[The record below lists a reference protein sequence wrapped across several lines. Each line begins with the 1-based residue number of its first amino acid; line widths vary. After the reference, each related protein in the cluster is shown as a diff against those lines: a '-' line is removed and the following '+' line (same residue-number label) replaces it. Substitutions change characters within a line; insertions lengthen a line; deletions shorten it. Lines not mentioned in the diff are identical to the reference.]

1 MSTPLQ
7 ARREQ
12 ATKEWESGLRSGR
25 ARIAVV
31 RDTSSIARGAEA
43 TIVALTGEVEKR
55 DLKADV
61 ITTGSWGF
69 CWMEPTLSVH
79 TADGSRSVLYG
90 NVTADRVPEFVQ
102 RVLVDGGDDTDLAI
116 GVIEGESPDGVPDLA
131 DHQFMQGQMR
141 RLMANLGTTD
151 PENIDHY
158 LAHRG
163 YEGFERSLELSDEEI
178 IKEMLDSGLGGRG
191 GGGFPAGRKWDFL
204 RTATA
209 EPKYLVCN
217 ADEGDPGAWVNRI
230 LMEGDPHLI
239 IEGLLIAA
247 RATGASEAYIYLRHE
262 YPLALERLNTA
273 VAQAREAGLLGEN
286 VLDSGM
292 DFDIVVFR
300 GAGSY
305 VCGEETGLINSI
317 DGYRGMPRIRPP
329 FPAQA
334 GLWNKPTNVNNVET
348 YANAP
353 LIMREGAAWWSRVGG
368 PKEKGTKMFS
378 ISGQI
383 NRQGCFEIPF
393 GPTVGYL
400 LHQYGGG
407 MRHGSVLKGFQPG
420 GPLSG
425 VLPAEQ
431 VELPTLLDPY
441 RDRGMF
447 LGSGGIVF
455 FDQSTS
461 IIDLCLYMVTFCEDE
476 SCGRCTTCRGGTQR
490 AVEILRRIADGGGR
504 ESDVEKIE
512 GLIKTLVWSNCL
524 HGQFSMTCLK
534 LALRYFKEEFISV
547 IRDKVDPTH
556 SLPGFIEYAV
566 KNAKDAG
573 LDAARAICPAEAF
586 EGEGAETAI
595 NQRACIKCGACL
607 EVAPGAVE
615 RRDRTRVAAGVSA
628 TAVV

>member
-1 MSTPLQ
+1 MSTPLEAQ
-7 ARREQ
+7 REQ
-12 ATKEWESGLRSGR
+12 ATKDWESGLRSGR

-31 RDTSSIARGAEA
+31 HDTSSLARGAGA
-43 TIVALTGEVEKR
+43 TIEALRAEVARRE
-55 DLKADV
+55 LKADIV
-61 ITTGSWGF
+61 TTGSWGF
-69 CWMEPTLSVH
+69 CWMEPTLSVR
-79 TADGSRSVLYG
+79 TADGSRTVLYG
-90 NVTADRVPEFVQ
+90 NVTADLVPDFVQ
-102 RVLVDGGDDTDLAI
+102 KVLVDGHDDPELAV
-116 GVIEGESPDGVPDLA
+116 GLVEGESPDGVPDLA
-131 DHQFMQGQMR
+131 DHQFMQGQVR

-158 LAHRG
+158 LAHGG
-163 YEGFERSLELSDEEI
+163 YEGFERSLDLSDEEI

-247 RATGASEAYIYLRHE
+247 RATGAAEAYIYLRHE
-262 YPLALERLNTA
+262 YPLALERLNRA
-273 VAQAREAGLLGEN
+273 VAQARERGLLGKDI
-286 VLDSGM
+286 LGSGM
-292 DFDIVVFR
+292 DFDVIVFR

-353 LIMREGAAWWSRVGG
+353 LIMRRGAAWWSRIGG

-383 NRQGCFEIPF
+383 KQQGCFEIPF

-407 MRHGSVLKGFQPG
+407 MRGNSVLKGFQPG

-425 VLPAEQ
+425 ILPAEQ
-431 VELPTLLDPY
+431 MELPTLLDPF

-455 FDQSTS
+455 FDENTS

-504 ESDVEKIE
+504 ESDIDKIE
-512 GLIKTLVWSNCL
+512 MLIRTLAWSNCL

-534 LALRYFKEEFISV
+534 LALRYFKEEFLSV

-556 SLPGFIEYAV
+556 SLPGFIEYVV
-566 KNAKDAG
+566 KNAKDEKLG
-573 LDAARAICPAEAF
+573 AAREICPAEAF
-586 EGEGAETAI
+586 VGAGDETAI
-595 NQRACIKCGACL
+595 DQHLCIKCGACL
-607 EVAPGAVE
+607 EVAPGGVE
-615 RRDRTRVAAGVSA
+615 RRDRVVTRGGTPAPAAV
-628 TAVV
+628 